1 MVYKPDMM
9 VFAHHLADVAGDI
22 ALSYFRTCVEVD
34 IKHDDSPV
42 TRADREIEA
51 ALRTLIHEQ
60 FADHGVMGEEF
71 AAHQVENDFVWV
83 LDPIDGTR
91 AFLAGRPTFSTLI
104 ALCFKGTPILGIM
117 DQPFI
122 RERYSGAAGED
133 SLLNGQ
139 PISARDCKTMQK
151 ATIATTSP
159 HYFSDKNTPLFE
171 ALRDSCKDVIYGG
184 DAYNYM
190 QLAAGYIDV
199 VCEAELKAHDVLAL
213 RPIIEGAG
221 GKISTWDGKP
231 LTMKNYESVIAT
243 GDETLHDIALKAL
256 AGH

>member
-22 ALSYFRTCVEVD
+22 ALSYFRTSVDVD
-34 IKHDDSPV
+34 IKSDESPV
-42 TRADREIEA
+42 TRADREIETV
-51 ALRTLIHEQ
+51 LRTLIHEQ
-60 FADHGVMGEEF
+60 FPEHGVLGEEF
-71 AAHQVENDFVWV
+71 AAHQAENDYVWAI
-83 LDPIDGTR
+83 DPIDGTR
-91 AFLAGRPTFSTLI
+91 AFLAGRPSFSTLV
-104 ALCFKGTPILGIM
+104 ALCFKSTPILGLM

-122 RERYSGAAGED
+122 KERYSGAAGED
-133 SLLNGQ
+133 SLLNGKQ
-139 PISARDCKTMQK
+139 ITARTCKILEK

-159 HYFSDKNTPLFE
+159 HYFSDHQLPIFE
-171 ALRDSCKDVIYGG
+171 QLRDSCKDVIYGG

-190 QLAAGYIDV
+190 QLAAGFIDI

-231 LTMKNYESVIAT
+231 LTMQDYESVIAAGST
-243 GDETLHDIALKAL
+243 ELHQAALLIL
-256 AGH
+256 ANH